1 MNKKIH
7 HINKQFIELHVPSE
21 ATAFALQRRI
31 EILTKETIPQMLEV
45 LFDGMCKDEKYII
58 ANKLEIDLGNIR
70 SDQFEK
76 EFSRRLIEQLEEI
89 LGNDKLVQT
98 TTTTADPNH
107 PGQLVKIQPQAH
119 LLESFI
125 FFIRNGYLQWNHIE
139 FSFEEIN
146 DFFEDVNNPAISPFV
161 EQFKLF
167 LAGSSENAG
176 LFMKRT
182 PAAVADKILRK
193 LFPLTSDVQ
202 NAVEF
207 ITTVLS
213 HYEPVLIKKE
223 EIQQLF
229 ILILAGTE
237 QKENTQMLSASLARE
252 IADVLHLKHDKN
264 EIADLLISLHTN
276 LDALLL
282 TGANAASTFLQAL
295 ITALHERFVSDR
307 SNNEFS
313 NQRQTFAK
321 KEKIEQIREFK
332 QENPADKKN
341 KIRSEMKPNEAEGIY
356 IGNAGLILFHPFLLK
371 WFELLNCTDNSGNW
385 LTGGQQRAVRLLQL
399 LANGNVNCPEYELCL
414 NKILCGLSMN
424 DEIHAEIEVS
434 PAEKDSAEELMQ
446 AVIKHWQA
454 LGKSSTAGLQ
464 ETFVQRT
471 GKLFFANGNWQLH
484 CEEKTV
490 DVLLN
495 KLPWSF
501 SIVKFPWMEE
511 MLRVFWEAKT
521 F

>member
-21 ATAFALQRRI
+21 ATAFALQQRI
-31 EILTKETIPQMLEV
+31 ETLTKETIPQMLEV

-58 ANKLEIDLGNIR
+58 ANKLEIDLGNIH

-76 EFSRRLIEQLEEI
+76 EFSRRLIKQLEEF
-89 LGNDKLVQT
+89 LDNDNMVQK
-98 TTTTADPNH
+98 TTTTADPDH
-107 PGQLVKIQPQAH
+107 PGQFVKIQPQAH

-125 FFIRNGYLQWNHIE
+125 FFIRNGHLQWNHIE

-146 DFFEDVNNPAISPFV
+146 DFFEDVNNPAISPFA

-167 LAGSSENAG
+167 LSGTENAA
-176 LFMKRT
+176 LFIKRT

-193 LFPLTSDVQ
+193 LFPLASDIQ

-207 ITTVLS
+207 LTTVLS
-213 HYEPVLIKKE
+213 DNESVMIKKE
-223 EIQQLF
+223 EIQPLIVQ
-229 ILILAGTE
+229 ILSRTE
-237 QKENTQMLSASLARE
+237 QIENKQMLSDSLARE

-264 EIADLLISLHTN
+264 EIADLLISLHAK
-276 LDALLL
+276 LDALSLS
-282 TGANAASTFLQAL
+282 AVNAASTFLQAL
-295 ITALHERFVSDR
+295 ISALHERFVSDR

-313 NQRQTFAK
+313 NPRQTFAK
-321 KEKIEQIREFK
+321 REKIEQIRELK
-332 QENPADKKN
+332 QGKAADKNN
-341 KIRSEMKPNEAEGIY
+341 KIKSEMRPDEAQGLY
-356 IGNAGLILFHPFLLK
+356 IGNAGLVLFHPFILK
-371 WFELLNCTDNSGNW
+371 WFELLKCTDNSGSWIND
-385 LTGGQQRAVRLLQL
+385 GQKRAVRLLQL
-399 LANGNVNCPEYELCL
+399 LVNGNVNCPEYELCL
-414 NKILCGLSMN
+414 NKILCGLSIN
-424 DEIHAEIEVS
+424 DEIHAEIEII
-434 PAEKDSAEELMQ
+434 PEEKDSAEELMQ
-446 AVIKHWQA
+446 AVLKHWQA
-454 LGKSSTAGLQ
+454 LGKSSTAGLR

-471 GKLFFANGNWQLH
+471 GKLFFSNGNWQLH

-501 SIVKFPWMEE
+501 SIIKFPWMEE
-511 MLRVFWEAKT
+511 MLRVFWDAKT